1 MLLLTTLPAALLPAA
16 RPARAR
22 RVEMMAASP
31 SALPKIE
38 TGVAAHLD
46 QYETHDGRNV
56 LVAVLD
62 TGCDLAAAGL
72 QKTSDGRN
80 KYVDFLD
87 CTGGGDVDTRKV
99 VERDADGTIPGL
111 SGRSLTLGAWADGV
125 DSFHVGGALLFP
137 LLPSSARGRIQK
149 ERKASFSATQHAAMT
164 EAQRALDAIEAD
176 ATLAADEKSEKKKD
190 AELLLKELK
199 GMMEKHDDAGPML
212 DVVAFEKDGV
222 WRVVVSDGADL
233 TSATPMAPFATSQQV
248 GDFGHG
254 SETSYCV
261 QVYDGGDTVSLV
273 TDAGSHGTH
282 VAGIVAAC
290 DDDPARN
297 GVAPGAR
304 ILACKIG
311 DGRLD
316 SAETGT
322 GLVRALIAA
331 KRYGCDLINLSYGE
345 PFHSATSGRVA
356 ETFAAAVREWGMA
369 VFISAGNAGPALST
383 VGAPGC
389 ISEAICV
396 GAAVSPQMMADQ
408 YSTLPYDAAGTSYYF
423 SSRGPTPDGHLPTL
437 CAPGGAIA
445 PVPRHTLQGKAQYH
459 GTSMSSPNAC
469 GVAAVVLSA
478 LKAQGVNVGPIEL
491 RRALENSA
499 TPLDDP
505 EPFAQGVGLINAPG
519 AISYALAHHGKPG
532 QHLGFAVELPSRRN
546 ARGLYLRDAAE
557 LEGPLS
563 FGVSVKP
570 LYDLPLAGRSEDEL
584 DELLGTEIEV
594 ALKASAPWVTAP
606 ASMVLLSARERGSQ
620 SFTVKLN
627 PDGLPAGVHFARV
640 DATDAADP
648 SRGVL
653 FSLPVTVVVP
663 EGCSTDGCSVEPP
676 KELGYAL
683 RPGVPSR
690 RFVAT
695 PEVAEWAEV
704 TLRTGALPDGP
715 HNIVFHAV
723 PSARGDVP
731 HAYLETKKILQL
743 REYATEKVMVPVRG
757 GASLEI
763 CMQLLWLQNPSA
775 APRRTPDDR
784 PPKMRPTSLLIPRM
798 PKL

>member
-1 MLLLTTLPAALLPAA
+1 M
-16 RPARAR
+16 
-22 RVEMMAASP
+22 
-31 SALPKIE
+31 
-38 TGVAAHLD
+38 
-46 QYETHDGRNV
+46 
-56 LVAVLD
+56 
-62 TGCDLAAAGL
+62 
-72 QKTSDGRN
+72 
-80 KYVDFLD
+80 
-87 CTGGGDVDTRKV
+87 
-99 VERDADGTIPGL
+99 
-111 SGRSLTLGAWADGV
+111 
-125 DSFHVGGALLFP
+125 
-137 LLPSSARGRIQK
+137 
-149 ERKASFSATQHAAMT
+149 
-164 EAQRALDAIEAD
+164 
-176 ATLAADEKSEKKKD
+176 
-190 AELLLKELK
+190 
-199 GMMEKHDDAGPML
+199 
-212 DVVAFEKDGV
+212 
-222 WRVVVSDGADL
+222 
-233 TSATPMAPFATSQQV
+233 
-248 GDFGHG
+248 
-254 SETSYCV
+254 

-304 ILACKIG
+304 SSHARLVTAASIRPRR
-311 DGRLD
+311 GRGWCARSSRR
-316 SAETGT
+316 SAT
-322 GLVRALIAA
+322 AA
-331 KRYGCDLINLSYGE
+331 TINLSYGE

-437 CAPGGAIA
+437 CAPGSAIA

-478 LKAQGVNVGPIEL
+478 LKAQGVDIGPIEL

-683 RPGVPSR
+683 RPGVLRAASWRRPRWPS
-690 RFVAT
+690 
-695 PEVAEWAEV
+695 
-704 TLRTGALPDGP
+704 GP
-715 HNIVFHAV
+715 
-723 PSARGDVP
+723 
-731 HAYLETKKILQL
+731 K
-743 REYATEKVMVPVRG
+743 
-757 GASLEI
+757 
-763 CMQLLWLQNPSA
+763 
-775 APRRTPDDR
+775 
-784 PPKMRPTSLLIPRM
+784 
-798 PKL
+798 